1 MTSSVQTGPYRK
13 HVHAYIIN
21 CGTDASVTNWQI
33 NKRTVG
39 SAENAMWSRLTSA
52 SGEPGT
58 WSVAQI
64 RVSHIRV
71 VFNNR
76 AGAVTG
82 GSGSVGFS
90 TTPRV
95 SACLVPFTEAELG
108 SDLIPAIEDFT
119 GRPLSLTARQLSIN
133 IPVPPT
139 VPIGNFGSAAGDT
152 RLLIYQSGYN
162 GKVSVIVTYQ
172 TMGWPNTRLQLFADV
187 TTQTEENDVSQ
198 DQIDQCSKA
207 LAQAFIDSPYTRTS
221 NINLTPLTFAC

>member
-1 MTSSVQTGPYRK
+1 
-13 HVHAYIIN
+13 
-21 CGTDASVTNWQI
+21 
-33 NKRTVG
+33 
-39 SAENAMWSRLTSA
+39 
-52 SGEPGT
+52 
-58 WSVAQI
+58 
-64 RVSHIRV
+64 VSNIRV